1 MKKKKNKPK
10 RRPIEAAGGI
20 VMRGRVRPLFAVVQL
35 SRQRTWVLPKGKL
48 NRGETPLAAAKRE
61 AIEETGHDVEVHEFL
76 GSLSYMAAGRSKTVR
91 FWRMEASSRPVAKLM
106 RDVRA
111 VRWLPLSQ
119 ATAQLSHEREKLFL
133 EKAGPRVVREMSSA
147 KRRKPKFSSKLSR
160 QQPAKTVR
168 KRVAGGRVNVA
179 GRTIGPRPPLRRK
192 AEVVRPEPVMLPLV
206 TVDAGRRPPAIIRKL
221 WTLLRRQA
229 FGVHSGFK

>member
-10 RRPIEAAGGI
+10 RRSIEAAGGI

-48 NRGETPLAAAKRE
+48 NRGETALAAAKRE

-76 GSLSYMAAGRSKTVR
+76 GSLSYMSAGRPKTVR
-91 FWRMEASSRPVAKLM
+91 FWRMQASGRPVAKLM

-119 ATAQLSHEREKLFL
+119 ATARLTHEREKLFL
-133 EKAGPRVVREMSSA
+133 EKVGRELVRDMSAG
-147 KRRKPKFSSKLSR
+147 KRRKPKLPRREST
-160 QQPAKTVR
+160 KTVR
-168 KRVAGGRVNVA
+168 KRAGA
-179 GRTIGPRPPLRRK
+179 GPGDPARRK
-192 AEVVRPEPVMLPLV
+192 IEPRLPQRRDAAAVVRPEPLALPMV
-206 TVDAGRRPPAIIRKL
+206 AADAARKPPALVRKL

-229 FGVHSGFK
+229 FGVRSGFK